1 MFKCACAAVFLG
13 AAGVA
18 VCQPAIDAE
27 ALWAW
32 PEGEREA
39 YAAYERELQA
49 IPNAERLR
57 AWHDL
62 TAGHVHISGTEGDWQ
77 TIEELENAFREMG
90 LSVERHEFWAYLSKP
105 VDAGL
110 WIVEPALA
118 ELPIAETAI
127 AGDPYALDG
136 VPEFGFNAYA
146 ATGDVTAEV
155 VYANQGTK
163 EDFEKLREL
172 GVDCSGKI
180 VIARY
185 GGNYRGFKVKYA
197 EEAGAAGLLIY
208 TDPADS
214 GYMQGIQY
222 PEGGW
227 QTDTCIQRGS
237 IKTTPWPGD
246 PLTPFVEATEDAERI
261 DPSEAGLPNIPVQP
275 IGWAAAR
282 AIMEQMHGAYVP
294 GGWQGG
300 LPLAYRL
307 TSDGGVKVR
316 LKIEQERGLVKS
328 ANVIATLEGAFW
340 PEEKVIIGCHHDSW
354 GFGASD
360 ATSGMISLLESARSF
375 AEMAKKGQRP
385 ARSIVFC
392 GWGAEEQGII
402 GSVEWVEANREML
415 EKSAVAYLNL
425 DMASMGPQFGSSASP
440 SLKRLIVEAAKSVPQ
455 AREPEKS
462 VYDEW
467 FARSPDKEVEGEPT
481 IGWLGG
487 GSDHIGFVC
496 HVGVASAAFSGGGSP
511 GTAYHTARDTLTW
524 YRQVVGEDYEPA
536 LMIARMTNAV
546 ASRLANAPSLPFD
559 LVRTRH
565 DVARELINLASEH
578 PDFAESIV
586 KYAAF
591 IREPVD
597 MEKRRVMIESV
608 YELLAEDHPE
618 HRKML
623 MAKAREEAERDPY
636 EKHMDNSSLLR
647 RQRNHVFTLG
657 LPSRPWFK
665 NAVVATDPASGYGAW
680 TVPMVREA
688 IASGDRKQV
697 KAALEELMAVVVLP

>member
-1 MFKCACAAVFLG
+1 MVQRLCAVLG
-13 AAGVA
+13 ACVGGVA
-18 VCQPAIDAE
+18 AGYAAGQAAIEAE
-27 ALWAW
+27 HLWAW
-32 PEGEREA
+32 PESEREA
-39 YAAYERELQA
+39 YAEYERELQGV
-49 IPNAERLR
+49 PSAERLR
-57 AWHDL
+57 RWHDL
-62 TAGHVHISGTEGDWQ
+62 TAGHVHIAGTEGDWT
-77 TIEELENAFREMG
+77 TIEQLEEAFRGMG
-90 LSVERHEFWAYLSKP
+90 LSVERHEFWAYLSRP

-110 WIVEPALA
+110 WIVEPVEAA
-118 ELPIAETAI
+118 LPISETAL
-127 AGDPYALDG
+127 AGDPYVLDG

-163 EDFEKLREL
+163 EDFEKLKEL
-172 GVDCSGKI
+172 GVDCAGKV
-180 VIARY
+180 VITRY

-214 GYMQGIQY
+214 GYMKGISY

-227 QTDTCIQRGS
+227 QTESCIQRGS

-246 PLTPFVEATEDAERI
+246 PLTPFVEATEDAERV
-261 DPSEAGLPNIPVQP
+261 DPSEVGLPTIPVQP

-282 AIMEQMHGAYVP
+282 AIMEKMQGEFVP

-307 TSDGGVKVR
+307 TSDGGVTVR
-316 LKIEQERGLVKS
+316 LKVEQKRGLVRS
-328 ANVIATLEGAFW
+328 ANVIATLEGEVW
-340 PEEKVIIGCHHDSW
+340 PDEKVIVGCHHDAW

-375 AEMAKKGQRP
+375 AEMAKAGQRP

-415 EKSAVAYLNL
+415 EKTAVAYINL
-425 DMASMGPQFGSSASP
+425 DMASMGPRFGAGASP

-462 VYDEW
+462 VYEEW
-467 FARSPDKEVEGEPT
+467 FARSPDKDVEGEPA

-546 ASRLANAPSLPFD
+546 VSRLANAPVPPMD
-559 LVRTRH
+559 VNRVKR
-565 DVARELINLASEH
+565 DVATELESLADQYTDHTDSFGELAS
-578 PDFAESIV
+578 
-586 KYAAF
+586 KL
-591 IREPVD
+591 REIGPQFD
-597 MEKRRVMIESV
+597 GSPKQMKSAMEYDRIWINR
-608 YELLAEDHPE
+608 DG
-618 HRKML
+618 L
-623 MAKAREEAERDPY
+623 MD
-636 EKHMDNSSLLR
+636 
-647 RQRNHVFTLG
+647 
-657 LPSRPWFK
+657 RPWFR
-665 NAVVATDPASGYGAW
+665 NTLVVTDPTTGYGAW
-680 TVPMVREA
+680 TLPKLRLA
-688 IASGDRKQV
+688 IQSGDAEQIKE
-697 KAALEELMAVVVLP
+697 ALFEITDNALGPNVGISR

>member
-1 MFKCACAAVFLG
+1 MLKCACVAVFYG
-13 AAGVA
+13 AAGLTA
-18 VCQPAIDAE
+18 GQPSIEPE

-39 YAAYERELQA
+39 YAEYERTLQA
-49 IPNAERLR
+49 IPKAERLR

-62 TAGHVHISGTEGDWQ
+62 TAGHVHIAGTEGDWV
-77 TIEELENAFREMG
+77 TIEQLEEAFREMG
-90 LSVERHEFWAYLSKP
+90 LVVERHEFWAYLSKP

-110 WIVEPALA
+110 WIVEPVEAQLPISET
-118 ELPIAETAI
+118 ELP
-127 AGDPYALDG
+127 GDPYVLEG

-163 EDFEKLREL
+163 EDFEKLKAL
-172 GVDCSGKI
+172 GVDCTGKI

-185 GGNYRGFKVKYA
+185 GGNYRGYKAKYA

-214 GYMQGIQY
+214 GYMKGIQY

-227 QTDTCIQRGS
+227 QTESCIQRGS
-237 IKTTPWPGD
+237 IKTTSWPGD

-261 DPSEAGLPNIPVQP
+261 DPSEAGLPGIPVQP

-282 AIMEQMHGAYVP
+282 AIMEKMHGAYVP

-307 TSDGGVKVR
+307 TSDGGVTVR
-316 LKIEQERGLVKS
+316 LKIEQERGLVRS
-328 ANVIATLEGAFW
+328 ANVIATLEGEVW
-340 PEEKVIIGCHHDSW
+340 PDEKVIIGCHHDAW
-354 GFGASD
+354 GYGASD
-360 ATSGMISLLESARSF
+360 ATSGMIALLESARSF
-375 AEMAKKGQRP
+375 AEMAKAGQRP

-415 EKSAVAYLNL
+415 EQSAVAYINL
-425 DMASMGPQFGSSASP
+425 DMASMGPQFGAGASP
-440 SLKRLIVEAAKSVPQ
+440 SLKRLIVEAARSVPQ

-467 FARSPDKEVEGEPT
+467 YTRSPDKAVEGEPS

-496 HVGVASAAFSGGGSP
+496 HVGVASAALSGGGSP

-546 ASRLANAPSLPFD
+546 ASRLANAPVPPLDPNRARRDVVSELESLWDKNKESVD
-559 LVRTRH
+559 LTAAIWFAIGSI
-565 DVARELINLASEH
+565 DAQGIFPPPASAREAMAI
-578 PDFAESIV
+578 D
-586 KYAAF
+586 
-591 IREPVD
+591 
-597 MEKRRVMIESV
+597 
-608 YELLAEDHPE
+608 
-618 HRKML
+618 RKWL
-623 MAKAREEAERDPY
+623 VSD
-636 EKHMDNSSLLR
+636 
-647 RQRNHVFTLG
+647 G
-657 LPSRPWFK
+657 IPSMPWFK
-665 NAVVATDPASGYGAW
+665 NRLVSPDPTSGYGAW
-680 TVPMVREA
+680 PLPAVREA
-688 IASGDRKQV
+688 IDSGDGSGLET
-697 KAALEELMAVVVLP
+697 ALESLVDSVRSR

>member
-1 MFKCACAAVFLG
+1 MRKMLCGVVVMGFAASA
-13 AAGVA
+13 AAG
-18 VCQPAIDAE
+18 QPAIE
-27 ALWAW
+27 MEHLWAW
-32 PEGEREA
+32 PEAERGA
-39 YAAYERELQA
+39 YADYERALQA
-49 IPNAERLR
+49 IPNPERLR

-62 TAGHVHISGTEGDWQ
+62 TAGHVHIAGTPGDWT
-77 TIEELENAFREMG
+77 TIEQLEEAFRGMG
-90 LSVERHEFWAYLSKP
+90 LSVERHEFWAYLSTP

-155 VYANQGTK
+155 VYANFGTK
-163 EDFEKLREL
+163 EDFEKLAEL
-172 GVDCSGKI
+172 GIDCTGKI

-185 GGNYRGFKVKYA
+185 GGNYRGYKAKYA
-197 EEAGAAGLLIY
+197 EEAGAAGLLIF

-227 QTDTCIQRGS
+227 QTETCIQRGS

-261 DPSEAGLPNIPVQP
+261 DVSEAGLPNIPVQP

-282 AIMEQMHGAYVP
+282 AIMEQMRGELVP
-294 GGWQGG
+294 KGWQGG

-307 TSDGGVKVR
+307 TGAGGVTVRMKV
-316 LKIEQERGLVKS
+316 EQERRLVKS
-328 ANVIATLEGAFW
+328 ANVIATLEGAVW

-354 GFGASD
+354 GYGASD
-360 ATSGMISLLESARSF
+360 ATSGMIALLESARSF
-375 AEMAKKGQRP
+375 AELASAGQRP
-385 ARSIVFC
+385 ARSVVFC

-415 EKSAVAYLNL
+415 EKTAVAYINL
-425 DMASMGPQFGSSASP
+425 DMASMGPQIGASASP

-455 AREPEKS
+455 ARDPGRS
-462 VYDEW
+462 VYEEW
-467 FARSPDKEVEGEPT
+467 VARAPDKNVEGEPV

-496 HVGVASAAFSGGGSP
+496 HVGVASAGFGGGGSP
-511 GTAYHTARDTLTW
+511 GSAYHTARDTLTW

-546 ASRLANAPSLPFD
+546 VSRLANAPVPPLDPN
-559 LVRTRH
+559 RAIK
-565 DVARELINLASEH
+565 DVTIELQSIAKNH
-578 PDFAESIV
+578 PEIAESVALFENGTKTMLTDFALAVPENGVEAMAI
-586 KYAAF
+586 
-591 IREPVD
+591 D
-597 MEKRRVMIESV
+597 RVWLNKEGVEGM
-608 YELLAEDHPE
+608 
-618 HRKML
+618 
-623 MAKAREEAERDPY
+623 
-636 EKHMDNSSLLR
+636 
-647 RQRNHVFTLG
+647 
-657 LPSRPWFK
+657 PWFR
-665 NAVVATDPASGYGAW
+665 NMLVATDPTSGYGAW
-680 TVPMVREA
+680 PLPGLR
-688 IASGDRKQV
+688 
-697 KAALEELMAVVVLP
+697 AALESGDASNVDAALREVIDRTLDREVYIMRK

>member
-1 MFKCACAAVFLG
+1 MKGEGLMLKKLCVFVG
-13 AAGVA
+13 SCVAGVT
-18 VCQPAIDAE
+18 VSQPVIEAE
-27 ALWAW
+27 HLWAW
-32 PEGEREA
+32 PEDERGA
-39 YAAYERELQA
+39 YAEYERRLQE

-57 AWHDL
+57 QWHDM
-62 TAGHVHISGTEGDWQ
+62 TAGHVHIAGTEGDWK
-77 TIEELENAFREMG
+77 TIEQLEEAFREMG

-110 WIVEPALA
+110 WIVEPVEAA
-118 ELPIAETAI
+118 LPISETAL
-127 AGDPYALDG
+127 AGDPYVLEG

-155 VYANQGTK
+155 VYANRGTK
-163 EDFEKLREL
+163 ADFEKLREL
-172 GVDCSGKI
+172 GVDCTGKV

-214 GYMQGIQY
+214 GYMKGISY

-227 QTDTCIQRGS
+227 QTETCIQRGS

-246 PLTPFVEATEDAERI
+246 PLTPFVEATEDAERV
-261 DPSEAGLPNIPVQP
+261 DPSEAGLPTIPVQP

-282 AIMEQMHGAYVP
+282 AIMEKMQGAYVP

-307 TSDGGVKVR
+307 TSDGGVTVR
-316 LKIEQERGLVKS
+316 LKIEQKRGLVRS
-328 ANVIATLEGAFW
+328 ANVIATLEGEVW
-340 PEEKVIIGCHHDSW
+340 PDEKVIVGCHHDAW
-354 GFGASD
+354 GYGASD

-375 AEMAKKGQRP
+375 AEMAEAGQRP

-415 EKSAVAYLNL
+415 EQSAVAYINL
-425 DMASMGPQFGSSASP
+425 DMASMGPRFGAGASP
-440 SLKRLIVEAAKSVPQ
+440 SLKRLIVEAARSVPQ

-462 VYDEW
+462 VYEEW

-496 HVGVASAAFSGGGSP
+496 HVGVASAALSGGGSP

-546 ASRLANAPSLPFD
+546 ASRLANAPVPPMDVNRATF
-559 LVRTRH
+559 
-565 DVARELINLASEH
+565 DVARELKALAGAYEEQ
-578 PDFAESIV
+578 AEV
-586 KYAAF
+586 LGA
-591 IREPVD
+591 
-597 MEKRRVMIESV
+597 
-608 YELLAEDHPE
+608 LAEALRGQIPVHDPATLTTADVIRADRRWLAPSGIE
-618 HRKML
+618 G
-623 MAKAREEAERDPY
+623 RD
-636 EKHMDNSSLLR
+636 
-647 RQRNHVFTLG
+647 
-657 LPSRPWFK
+657 WFK
-665 NAVVATDPASGYGAW
+665 NRLVATDPTNGYGAW
-680 TVPMVREA
+680 PLPEVR
-688 IASGDRKQV
+688 
-697 KAALEELMAVVVLP
+697 AALESSDESGLTGAIEGIYEGLRGPGGE

>member
-1 MFKCACAAVFLG
+1 MFKCACVAVFLG
-13 AAGVA
+13 AAGFA
-18 VCQPAIDAE
+18 ASQPVIDSE

-32 PEGEREA
+32 PEEERDA
-39 YAAYERELQA
+39 YAEYERRLQA

-62 TAGHVHISGTEGDWQ
+62 TAGHVHISGTEGDWR

-90 LSVERHEFWAYLSKP
+90 LSVQRHEFWAYLSKP

-110 WIVEPALA
+110 WIVEPVLA
-118 ELPIAETAI
+118 ELPVAESAI

-163 EDFEKLREL
+163 EDFEKLNEL
-172 GVDCSGKI
+172 GVDCRGKI
-180 VIARY
+180 VITRY
-185 GGNYRGFKVKYA
+185 GGNYRGFKAKYA

-261 DPSEAGLPNIPVQP
+261 DPSEAGLPGIPVQP

-282 AIMEQMHGAYVP
+282 AIMEKMHGAYVP

-307 TSDGGVKVR
+307 TSEGGVKVR
-316 LKIEQERGLVKS
+316 LKVEQERGLVKS
-328 ANVIATLEGAFW
+328 ANVIATLEGAVW
-340 PEEKVIIGCHHDSW
+340 PEEKVIVGCHHDSW

-375 AEMAKKGQRP
+375 AEMAEAGQRP

-415 EKSAVAYLNL
+415 EKTAVAYINL

-455 AREPEKS
+455 ARDPEKS
-462 VYDEW
+462 VYEEW
-467 FARSPDKEVEGEPT
+467 FARSPDKEVAGEPT

-496 HVGVASAAFSGGGSP
+496 HVGVASASLGGGGSP

-546 ASRLANAPSLPFD
+546 VSRLANAPVPPMDPNRALRDVMVELRSLGETD
-559 LVRTRH
+559 AVIAER
-565 DVARELINLASEH
+565 VGAMELFVSQL
-578 PDFAESIV
+578 
-586 KYAAF
+586 
-591 IREPVD
+591 
-597 MEKRRVMIESV
+597 MEKSQDFSPRNTQEAIEIDR
-608 YELLAEDHPE
+608 YWLDHE
-618 HRKML
+618 GVAGM
-623 MAKAREEAERDPY
+623 
-636 EKHMDNSSLLR
+636 
-647 RQRNHVFTLG
+647 
-657 LPSRPWFK
+657 PWFR
-665 NAVVATDPASGYGAW
+665 NMMVATDPASGYGSWPLPGLRA
-680 TVPMVREA
+680 A
-688 IASGDRKQV
+688 LASGDAERIEVALNQV
-697 KAALEELMAVVVLP
+697 VELMFGPNVGFGG

>member
-1 MFKCACAAVFLG
+1 MLKKLSVFVG
-13 AAGVA
+13 SCIASVTVA
-18 VCQPAIDAE
+18 QPVIEAE
-27 ALWAW
+27 HLWAW

-39 YAAYERELQA
+39 YAEYERELQV
-49 IPNAERLR
+49 IPSAERLR
-57 AWHDL
+57 QWHDM
-62 TAGHVHISGTEGDWQ
+62 TAGHVHISGTEGDWT
-77 TIEELENAFREMG
+77 TIEQLEETFRAMG

-105 VDAGL
+105 MDAGL
-110 WIVEPALA
+110 WIVEPVEAA
-118 ELPIAETAI
+118 LPISETAL
-127 AGDPYALDG
+127 AGDPYVLDG

-155 VYANQGTK
+155 VYANRATK
-163 EDFEKLREL
+163 EDFEKLKEL
-172 GVDCSGKI
+172 GVDCTGKV

-214 GYMQGIQY
+214 GYMKGIQY

-227 QTDTCIQRGS
+227 QTESCIQRGS

-246 PLTPFVEATEDAERI
+246 PLTPFVEATEDAERL
-261 DPSEAGLPNIPVQP
+261 DPSEVGLPTIPVQP

-282 AIMEQMHGAYVP
+282 AIMEKMHGEFVP

-307 TSDGGVKVR
+307 TSEGGVTVR
-316 LKIEQERGLVKS
+316 LKVEQERGLVKS
-328 ANVIATLEGAFW
+328 ANVIATLEGAVW
-340 PEEKVIIGCHHDSW
+340 PDEKVIVGCHHDSW
-354 GFGASD
+354 GYGASD
-360 ATSGMISLLESARSF
+360 ATSGMIALLESARSF
-375 AEMAKKGQRP
+375 SEMAKAGQRP

-402 GSVEWVEANREML
+402 GSVEWVESNREML
-415 EKSAVAYLNL
+415 EKTAVAYINL
-425 DMASMGPQFGSSASP
+425 DMASMGPQFGAGASP

-455 AREPEKS
+455 ARDPEKS
-462 VYDEW
+462 VYEEW
-467 FARSPDKEVEGEPT
+467 FARSPDKEVEGEPA

-546 ASRLANAPSLPFD
+546 VSRLANAPLPPMD
-559 LVRTRH
+559 VNRVKR
-565 DVARELINLASEH
+565 DVAAELELLGGQYADHAEKLGELAS
-578 PDFAESIV
+578 
-586 KYAAF
+586 KL
-591 IREPVD
+591 REVRPQFD
-597 MEKRRVMIESV
+597 GSPKQMKSAMEYDRIWINWDG
-608 YELLAEDHPE
+608 LAD
-618 HRKML
+618 
-623 MAKAREEAERDPY
+623 
-636 EKHMDNSSLLR
+636 
-647 RQRNHVFTLG
+647 
-657 LPSRPWFK
+657 RPWFR
-665 NAVVATDPASGYGAW
+665 NTLVVTDPTTGYGSW
-680 TVPMVREA
+680 TLPKLRLA
-688 IASGDRKQV
+688 ILSGDAKLIDE
-697 KAALEELMAVVVLP
+697 ALFEITDNALGPNVGISR